1 MAIIDKT
8 IAELLKSIGIKLKPG
23 LATDVTRLPDVKSSF
38 NMDLSKFGSKADPK
52 QMKKLIETD
61 ANFVFKADEAEKEQ
75 FANNI
80 NYLRSEFPELFSKQE
95 TILSSKTGQK
105 LTPEGKN
112 PLGELSETEINL
124 GVTTPE
130 HKKLVKEYLDAKK
143 EHLEY
148 VEEAKRKFNDMYK
161 SGDLPMEFES
171 QWAMR
176 DELKRKG
183 VSEAQLDKIIDEI
196 GAEKVYFDHAQN
208 KFQIAPTN
216 PEEYY
221 KRIQDELKKRHDV
234 DYDLSFYSNFGKKLK
249 EPEFAS
255 GGRVGYDAG
264 GSVIKAAMKALEK
277 AKQLRTQSKEALK
290 EGDWMT
296 ASTYDKQA
304 QKIETGYFLNKDPKD
319 VTFPDILDH
328 HKATYP
334 DTPSRYKGVEGEH
347 WVDRAR
353 NSYKEMKERWAK
365 EGEPVEQLKIEAKP
379 SDRDYDFKKGGRVGY
394 ALGTPVTYRGSFNA
408 LGKTIEK
415 GIGSMFKKKKR

>member
-61 ANFVFKADEAEKEQ
+61 ANFIFKADEAEKEQ

-80 NYLRSEFPELFSKQE
+80 NYLRSEFPDLFKKGE
-95 TILSSKTGQK
+95 DVINPKTGVK
-105 LTPEGKN
+105 YTAEK
-112 PLGELSETEINL
+112 PLENLSETEINL

-130 HKKLVKEYLDAKK
+130 HRKLVKEYLDAKK
-143 EHLEY
+143 EHLDAI
-148 VEEAKRKFNDMYK
+148 EESTRKFNDMYK

-171 QWAMR
+171 RWAMK

-183 VSEAQLDKIIDEI
+183 VSEDKIEKIIDDI
-196 GAEKVYFDHAQN
+196 GAEKVYWDHSQN
-208 KFQIAPTN
+208 KFGYAPTN

-234 DYDLSFYSNFGKKLK
+234 DHDLSFYSNLGKKLK

-264 GSVIKAAMKALEK
+264 GTVMKAAVKALEK
-277 AKQLRTQSKEALK
+277 AKALRSKWSKALD

-296 ASTYDKQA
+296 ASGYKKEAD
-304 QKIETGYFLNKDPKD
+304 KIEAGYFLNKDPKD
-319 VTFPDILDH
+319 VTFPDILDY
-328 HKATYP
+328 HKATHPDDPLRYP
-334 DTPSRYKGVEGEH
+334 GYEGEH
-347 WVDRAR
+347 WIDRAR
-353 NSYKEMKERWAK
+353 NKYAQMMKRNEE
-365 EGEPVEQLKIEAKP
+365 EGIKPFLIEAKP
-379 SDRDYDFKKGGRVGY
+379 SDRNYDFKKGGRVGY
-394 ALGTPVTYRGSFNA
+394 AYGGISTSITPKSITSSLGRTLES
-408 LGKTIEK
+408 
-415 GIGSMFKKKKR
+415 GIGSMFKKKKK